1 MTPSPSDTHHKNK
14 TFFGKYR
21 GTVSNNIDPQGLGR
35 LQVAVPSVLGPAAN
49 AWAMPCLPIAGPQA
63 GILALPPIGASVWV
77 EFEAGDPGS
86 PIWVGG
92 FWPQAGEMPQMQPDP
107 ASAALMLSAG
117 GASLVIDRNGI
128 ALRSGG
134 GASITLQGP
143 EVSVNAGALVVV

>member
-1 MTPSPSDTHHKNK
+1 MTPASGTHRNK

-21 GTVSNNIDPQGLGR
+21 GTVSGNIDPQGLGR
-35 LQVAVPSVLGPAAN
+35 LQVAVPAVLGPVAS
-49 AWAMPCLPIAGPQA
+49 AWAMPCLPVAGPQA

-107 ASAALMLSAG
+107 ASAAIMLSAG

-128 ALRSGG
+128 SLRSGA
-134 GASITLQGP
+134 GASIVLQGP
-143 EVSVNAGALVVV
+143 EVSVNNGALAVI